1 MVMDKQDSMVENLGL
16 TRATAIQIIEV
27 FEDLLDQYGILIP
40 DDDRTGAEGEA
51 PIYGITYGNLENKIC
66 ELLYEVI
73 DE

>member
-1 MVMDKQDSMVENLGL
+1 MVMDKQDNMVENLGL
-16 TRATAIQIIEV
+16 TRATAIQIIGV